1 MGDRDPMSERQ
12 TLQSAARH
20 WIFVTYPRN
29 LLICLRHMVFGV
41 NYDKYGY
48 TAEKLIKPGDLMIFY
63 VGRPSKGGGRR
74 RAAPIQRYLDKADKI
89 LDLYYLFCEGIL
101 DLYCG
106 GLPLFLGPYMI
117 ISSGHRNPQHPA
129 VREWASTRGA
139 EFDTIIEFKSL
150 EDEGVGVR
158 VRVFDQ
164 QLLNNL
170 LFITN
175 KARTGGGGW
184 QDHLQFSIVSIREE
198 DYNTIIS
205 ELRVNTMCIE
215 AIKACIKVL
224 D

>member
-1 MGDRDPMSERQ
+1 MSEHQ

-41 NYDKYGY
+41 DYSKYGY
-48 TAEKLIKPGDLMIFY
+48 TAENLIKPGDLMIFY
-63 VGRPSKGGGRR
+63 VGRPPKMRGRR
-74 RAAPIQRYLDKADKI
+74 RAAKICIDTPNTPISPQECLDNATTI
-89 LDLYYLFCEGIL
+89 LELC
-101 DLYCG
+101 CG
-106 GLPLFLGPYMI
+106 GLPLLLGPYMI
-117 ISSGHRNPQHPA
+117 TNSGHLNPQHPA
-129 VREWASTRGA
+129 VNRWVPVK
-139 EFDTIIEFKSL
+139 FDTIIEFKSL
-150 EDEGVGVR
+150 GDVGA
-158 VRVFDQ
+158 RVFKDDE
-164 QLLNNL
+164 QLLNKL

-205 ELRVNTMCIE
+205 ELRVNTRCIE
-215 AIKACIKVL
+215 TIKACIKVL

>member
-63 VGRPSKGGGRR
+63 VGRPPRMGRRR
-74 RAAPIQRYLDKADKI
+74 RAAPIQVCLDIADT
-89 LDLYYLFCEGIL
+89 IL

-106 GLPLFLGPYMI
+106 GLPLLLGPYII

-129 VREWASTRGA
+129 VREWASTKGA
-139 EFDTIIEFKSL
+139 KFDTIIEFKSL
-150 EDEGVGVR
+150 ENEDVGVR

-164 QLLNNL
+164 RLLNKL

-205 ELRVNTMCIE
+205 ELRVNTRCIE
-215 AIKACIKVL
+215 TIKACIKVL

>member
-1 MGDRDPMSERQ
+1 
-12 TLQSAARH
+12 
-20 WIFVTYPRN
+20 
-29 LLICLRHMVFGV
+29 MVFGV

-74 RAAPIQRYLDKADKI
+74 RAAPIQRCLDKADK
-89 LDLYYLFCEGIL
+89 IL

-106 GLPLFLGPYMI
+106 GLPLFLGPYII

-129 VREWASTRGA
+129 VREWASTKGA
-139 EFDTIIEFKSL
+139 EFDTIIKFKSL

-158 VRVFDQ
+158 VRDFDQRLPNNQ

-205 ELRVNTMCIE
+205 ELRVNTRCIE
-215 AIKACIKVL
+215 TIKACIKVL

>member
-1 MGDRDPMSERQ
+1 
-12 TLQSAARH
+12 
-20 WIFVTYPRN
+20 
-29 LLICLRHMVFGV
+29 MVFGV

-63 VGRPSKGGGRR
+63 VGRPPKMRGRR
-74 RAAPIQRYLDKADKI
+74 RAAKICIDTPNTPISPQECLDNATTI
-89 LDLYYLFCEGIL
+89 LELC
-101 DLYCG
+101 CG
-106 GLPLFLGPYMI
+106 GLPLFLGPYII

-158 VRVFDQ
+158 VRDFDQRLPNNQ

-205 ELRVNTMCIE
+205 ELRVNTRCIE
-215 AIKACIKVL
+215 TIKACIKVL